1 MRFQRS
7 LFLRLTTP
15 ADFAIVAL
23 ATTAEKACTL
33 TLAHFR
39 HFSSLRIE
47 YDKKSSAIKNSN
59 FITKR
64 LYTQNNLGSCISK
77 DTQDKTDQDCKPRPY
92 AFVFHIIADNSVKSE
107 AGVEK
112 D

>member
-1 MRFQRS
+1 MRLWRN

-39 HFSSLRIE
+39 HFRHFSSLFVEHSNNVLPEKTRIIE
-47 YDKKSSAIKNSN
+47 LRNSCPN
-59 FITKR
+59 T
-64 LYTQNNLGSCISK
+64 
-77 DTQDKTDQDCKPRPY
+77 
-92 AFVFHIIADNSVKSE
+92 
-107 AGVEK
+107 
-112 D
+112 